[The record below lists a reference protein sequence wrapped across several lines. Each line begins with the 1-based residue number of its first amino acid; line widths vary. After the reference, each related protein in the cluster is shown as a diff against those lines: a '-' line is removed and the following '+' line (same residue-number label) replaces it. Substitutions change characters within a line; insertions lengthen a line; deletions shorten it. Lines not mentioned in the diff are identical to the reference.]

1 MLVFPHCPSLSLLL
15 LPVWNKKCQPVKW
28 LLSVQYV
35 VCYSQESNRQFICY
49 LTIYSILVVLILRLN
64 YGMLTSTYI
73 AHRAYFTYS
82 QYTVSYNNI
91 KNSLFLRNN
100 VEAIFI
106 LYDWLLHS
114 FSRQCPKA
122 GTRAWRHVVC
132 IRTNSALSVDLE
144 AELWTR
150 LFRYPLPIRLTLP
163 LLTLPQRKSE
173 KTTLDLSGMAFVI

>member
-1 MLVFPHCPSLSLLL
+1 MFFGVSATKYNQNMDLNYARHPWANILRKFLAHNERRCLYSHTARACLSYYY
-15 LPVWNKKCQPVKW
+15 
-28 LLSVQYV
+28 QYETRNV
-35 VCYSQESNRQFICY
+35 SRSSDFFRCSTCTY
-49 LTIYSILVVLILRLN
+49 VLIL
-64 YGMLTSTYI
+64 
-73 AHRAYFTYS
+73 
-82 QYTVSYNNI
+82 
-91 KNSLFLRNN
+91 KNN
-100 VEAIFI
+100 VGAIFI